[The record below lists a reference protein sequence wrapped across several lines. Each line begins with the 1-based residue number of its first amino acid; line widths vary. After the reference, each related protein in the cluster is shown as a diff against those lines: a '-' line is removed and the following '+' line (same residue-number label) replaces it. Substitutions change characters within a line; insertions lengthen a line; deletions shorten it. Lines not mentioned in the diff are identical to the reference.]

1 MILHKNKIETPVNKI
16 NSCLSMRQ
24 FILMMLFFVCNFL
37 KAEQVQEN
45 YHPFLVDEDPIKWH
59 TLLPKY
65 IESDISLA
73 IDLSQKNIDEI
84 ASLPLNKLTFKNT
97 ILAFEKATDP
107 LDMAWSYV
115 SHLDSTCNS
124 DELRVEHNKMLP
136 RVAEF
141 GANILLNDSLWLRIK
156 AFAKTEEAKNLE
168 GIDKKLLNDT
178 LDSFRDIGAD
188 LPRKQRKRIK
198 EISIAISQKAQKF
211 TENVLDSRNA
221 WEKYV
226 DDVEALKGLPP
237 TTIDVLQEDAKAH
250 SREGYRISLNPS
262 TCGKCMQYLESEKL
276 REEIFRAS
284 LTVGCDDPYSNREIV
299 EDILKLRD
307 EKAKILGHKTYANYA
322 LKRRMAKNGSTALS
336 FVENLHDRTLK
347 FFVRDIDDLE
357 NFRAEFMGIE
367 KSRLDPWETSYIS
380 EKFRRAKFD
389 FDEEQLRPYF
399 QLENVISGLF
409 EVANRLYGIKF
420 VEQPTF
426 FTNSENDAVPA
437 GMISV
442 WHEDVKYFKAFEE
455 NGDYIGGLYMDIHP
469 RESKHAGGWMSDT
482 RSGYLDENNDWH
494 YPTATICTNLTPSTE
509 DTPSLLSHREVETLF
524 HEFGHALHHL
534 FGKVKYASMNG
545 ANTAWDFVELPSQ
558 IMENFC
564 WERVSLDIFARHFE
578 TGERMPEELLEK
590 MIAAKN
596 HMSGSGMMGQLCFA
610 KLDLELHQKY
620 ENYANI
626 YIEDRLK
633 QVLETYR
640 MTLSEYV
647 PTITLSF
654 KHIFGGGYSAGYYSY
669 KWAEVLDADAFNK
682 FKEHGVLS
690 RKVGNEFREKILSK
704 GDSEEAD
711 VLYRDFMGRDPDIEP
726 LFIRSG
732 LVD

>member
-1 MILHKNKIETPVNKI
+1 MK
-16 NSCLSMRQ
+16 Q
-24 FILMMLFFVCNFL
+24 FLLMVLFFICNFL
-37 KAEQVQEN
+37 EAEQVKKN
-45 YHPFLVDEDPIKWH
+45 YHPFLADDDPIKWH
-59 TLLPKY
+59 RLLPKY

-73 IDLSQKNIDEI
+73 IELSQKNIDEI

-97 ILAFEKATDP
+97 IIALEKAADP
-107 LDMAWSYV
+107 LDVAWSYV

-124 DELRVEHNKMLP
+124 DELREEHNKMLP

-141 GANILLNDSLWLRIK
+141 SANILLNDALWLRIK
-156 AFAKTEEAKNLE
+156 TFAETEEAQTLQ

-188 LPRKQRKRIK
+188 LPRKQRERIK
-198 EISIAISQKAQKF
+198 EINIEISQKAQKF

-221 WEKYV
+221 WERYV
-226 DDVEALKGLPP
+226 DDVEELKGLPSI
-237 TTIDVLQEDAKAH
+237 TVDVLREDAKAH
-250 SREGYRISLNPS
+250 GREGYRISLNPS
-262 TCGKCMQYLESEKL
+262 TSGKCMQYLDDEKL

-284 LTVGCDDPYSNREIV
+284 LTVGHDDPYSNQKLV
-299 EDILKLRD
+299 EDILRLKD
-307 EKAKILGHKTYANYA
+307 EKAKILGHKTYADYA
-322 LKRRMAKNGSTALS
+322 LKRRMAKNGATALS
-336 FVENLHDRTLK
+336 FIENLHDRTRK
-347 FFVRDIDDLE
+347 FFVRDIDDME
-357 NFRAEFMGIE
+357 NFRAEFVGIE
-367 KSRLDPWETSYIS
+367 KSRLVPWETSYMS
-380 EKFRRAKFD
+380 EKFRQARFD

-399 QLENVISGLF
+399 RLENVIAGLF
-409 EVANRLYGIKF
+409 KVANRLYGIKF

-426 FTNSENDAVPA
+426 FTKNEDDVPSGEA
-437 GMISV
+437 IPV
-442 WHEDVKYFKAFEE
+442 WHEGVKYFKAFEE
-455 NGDYIGGLYMDIHP
+455 NGDYIGGLYMDVHS

-482 RSGYLDENNDWH
+482 KSGYLDGDGVWH

-524 HEFGHALHHL
+524 HEFGHTLHHL

-564 WERVSLDIFARHFE
+564 WERESLDIFAKHFE
-578 TGERMPEELLEK
+578 TGEKIPEELFEK

-596 HMSGSGMMGQLCFA
+596 FMSGSGMMGQLCFA

-620 ENYANI
+620 ENYANTD
-626 YIEDRLK
+626 IEDQLK
-633 QVLETYR
+633 QVLGTYR
-640 MTLSEYV
+640 VTLSEYV

-690 RKVGNEFREKILSK
+690 REVGDEFRGKILSR
-704 GDSEEAD
+704 GDSDEAD
-711 VLYRDFMGRDPDIEP
+711 ILYRDFMGRDPDIEP

-732 LVD
+732 LVE

>member
-1 MILHKNKIETPVNKI
+1 MKP
-16 NSCLSMRQ
+16 
-24 FILMMLFFVCNFL
+24 FILMVLFFVCNFL
-37 KAEQVQEN
+37 EAGQVKKN
-45 YHPFLVDEDPIKWH
+45 YHPFLADDDPIGWH
-59 TLLPKY
+59 RLLPKY

-73 IDLSQKNIDEI
+73 IELSQKNIDEI
-84 ASLPLNKLTFKNT
+84 SSLPLNKLTFKNT
-97 ILAFEKATDP
+97 IIALEKATDP
-107 LDMAWSYV
+107 LDVAWGYV

-124 DELRVEHNKMLP
+124 DELREEHNKMLP

-141 GANILLNDSLWLRIK
+141 SANILLNDALWLRIK
-156 AFAKTEEAKNLE
+156 TFAETEEAQNLQ

-198 EISIAISQKAQKF
+198 EINMEISQKAQKF

-221 WEKYV
+221 WERYV
-226 DDVEALKGLPP
+226 DNVEELKGLPSI
-237 TTIDVLQEDAKAH
+237 TVDVLREDAKAH
-250 SREGYRISLNPS
+250 GREGYRISLNPS
-262 TCGKCMQYLESEKL
+262 TSGKCMQYLENEKL

-284 LTVGCDDPYSNREIV
+284 LTVGHDDPYSNQKLV
-299 EDILKLRD
+299 EDILRLKD
-307 EKAKILGHKTYANYA
+307 EKAKILGHKTYADYA

-336 FVENLHDRTLK
+336 FIENLHDRTRK
-347 FFVRDIDDLE
+347 FFARDIDDLE
-357 NFRAEFMGIE
+357 NFRAKFMGIE
-367 KSRLDPWETSYIS
+367 KSRLVPWETSYMS
-380 EKFRRAKFD
+380 EKLRQARFD

-399 QLENVISGLF
+399 RLENVIAGLF

-426 FTNSENDAVPA
+426 FTKNENDVPPGEA
-437 GMISV
+437 IPV

-455 NGDYIGGLYMDIHP
+455 NGGYIGGLYMDIHP

-482 RSGYLDENNDWH
+482 KSGYLDENGTWH
-494 YPTATICTNLTPSTE
+494 YPTATICTNLTPSTK

-524 HEFGHALHHL
+524 HEFGHTLHHL

-564 WERVSLDIFARHFE
+564 WERESLDTFAKHFE
-578 TGERMPEELLEK
+578 TGERIPEELFRK
-590 MIAAKN
+590 MIAARN

-620 ENYANI
+620 ENYANAD
-626 YIEDRLK
+626 IEDKLG
-633 QVLETYR
+633 QVLGTYR
-640 MTLSEYV
+640 ITLSEYV

-690 RKVGNEFREKILSK
+690 REVGDEFREKVLSR
-704 GDSEEAD
+704 GDSVEAEI
-711 VLYRDFMGRDPDIEP
+711 LYRDFMGRDPDIEP

>member
-1 MILHKNKIETPVNKI
+1 MV
-16 NSCLSMRQ
+16 
-24 FILMMLFFVCNFL
+24 LFFVCNFL
-37 KAEQVQEN
+37 EAEQVKKN
-45 YHPFLVDEDPIKWH
+45 YHPFLVDDDPIKWH
-59 TLLPKY
+59 RLLPKY

-73 IDLSQKNIDEI
+73 IELAQKNIDEI

-97 ILAFEKATDP
+97 IVALEKATDP
-107 LDMAWSYV
+107 LDVAWGYV

-124 DELRVEHNKMLP
+124 DELRAEHNKMLP

-141 GANILLNDSLWLRIK
+141 SANILLNDALWLRIK
-156 AFAKTEEAKNLE
+156 TFAETEEAQNLR
-168 GIDKKLLNDT
+168 GIDRKLLDDT

-188 LPRKQRKRIK
+188 LPRKQRERIK
-198 EISIAISQKAQKF
+198 EINIEISQKAQKF

-221 WEKYV
+221 WERYV
-226 DDVEALKGLPP
+226 DDVEELKGLPSI
-237 TTIDVLQEDAKAH
+237 TVDVLREDAKVH
-250 SREGYRISLNPS
+250 GREGYRISLNPS
-262 TCGKCMQYLESEKL
+262 TSGKCMQYLENEKL

-284 LTVGCDDPYSNREIV
+284 LTVGHDAPYSNQKLV
-299 EDILKLRD
+299 EDILRLKD
-307 EKAKILGHKTYANYA
+307 EKAKILGHKTYADYA
-322 LKRRMAKNGSTALS
+322 LKRRMAKNGSTAL
-336 FVENLHDRTLK
+336 FFIENLHDRTRK

-357 NFRAEFMGIE
+357 NFRSELRGIE
-367 KSRLDPWETSYIS
+367 KSRLVPWETSYMS
-380 EKFRRAKFD
+380 EKLRQARFD

-399 QLENVISGLF
+399 RLENVIAGLF

-426 FTNSENDAVPA
+426 FTKNENDVPPGKA
-437 GMISV
+437 IPV

-455 NGDYIGGLYMDIHP
+455 NGGYIGGLYMDIHP

-482 RSGYLDENNDWH
+482 KSGYLDENDTWH

-524 HEFGHALHHL
+524 HEFGHTLHHL

-564 WERVSLDIFARHFE
+564 WERESLDIFAKHFE
-578 TGERMPEELLEK
+578 TGKKIPEELFKK
-590 MIAAKN
+590 MIAARN

-620 ENYANI
+620 ENYANADM
-626 YIEDRLK
+626 ENQLG
-633 QVLETYR
+633 QVLKTYR
-640 MTLSEYV
+640 IPLSEYV

-682 FKEHGVLS
+682 FKERGVLS
-690 RKVGNEFREKILSK
+690 REVGDEFREKILSK
-704 GDSEEAD
+704 GDSAEAD
-711 VLYRDFMGRDPDIEP
+711 VLYHDFMGRDPDIEP

>member
-1 MILHKNKIETPVNKI
+1 
-16 NSCLSMRQ
+16 
-24 FILMMLFFVCNFL
+24 
-37 KAEQVQEN
+37 
-45 YHPFLVDEDPIKWH
+45 
-59 TLLPKY
+59 
-65 IESDISLA
+65 
-73 IDLSQKNIDEI
+73 
-84 ASLPLNKLTFKNT
+84 
-97 ILAFEKATDP
+97 
-107 LDMAWSYV
+107 
-115 SHLDSTCNS
+115 
-124 DELRVEHNKMLP
+124 MLP

-141 GANILLNDSLWLRIK
+141 SANILLNDALWLRIK
-156 AFAKTEEAKNLE
+156 TFAETEEAQNLR

-198 EISIAISQKAQKF
+198 EINIEISQKAQKF
-211 TENVLDSRNA
+211 TENILDSRNA
-221 WEKYV
+221 WERYV
-226 DDVEALKGLPP
+226 DDIEELKGLPSI
-237 TTIDVLQEDAKAH
+237 TVNVLREDAKAH
-250 SREGYRISLNPS
+250 GREGYRISLNPS
-262 TCGKCMQYLESEKL
+262 TLGKCMQYLESEKL

-284 LTVGCDDPYSNREIV
+284 LTVGHDNPYSNQKLV
-299 EDILKLRD
+299 EDILRLKD
-307 EKAKILGHKTYANYA
+307 EKAKILGHKTYADYA

-336 FVENLHDRTLK
+336 FIENLHDRTRK
-347 FFVRDIDDLE
+347 FFIRDIDDLE
-357 NFRAEFMGIE
+357 NFRAEFMGIK
-367 KSRLDPWETSYIS
+367 KSRLVPWETSYLS
-380 EKFRRAKFD
+380 EKLRQSRFD

-399 QLENVISGLF
+399 RLENVITGLF

-426 FTNSENDAVPA
+426 FTKNEDDVPPGEA
-437 GMISV
+437 IPV
-442 WHEDVKYFKAFEE
+442 WYEDVKYFKAFEE
-455 NGDYIGGLYMDIHP
+455 NGAHIGGLYMDIHP
-469 RESKHAGGWMSDT
+469 RESKHAGGWMSNT
-482 RSGYLDENNDWH
+482 KNGYLDEDGIWH

-524 HEFGHALHHL
+524 HEFGHTLHHL

-564 WERVSLDIFARHFE
+564 WERESLNIFAKHFE
-578 TGERMPEELLEK
+578 TGEKIPEELFKK

-596 HMSGSGMMGQLCFA
+596 HMSGSEMMGQLYLS

-620 ENYANI
+620 ENYANTD
-626 YIEDRLK
+626 IEDQLK
-633 QVLETYR
+633 QALEIYR
-640 MTLSEYV
+640 ITLSEYV

-690 RKVGNEFREKILSK
+690 REVGNEFREKILSR
-704 GDSEEAD
+704 GDSDEAD

>member
-1 MILHKNKIETPVNKI
+1 MKQLA
-16 NSCLSMRQ
+16 
-24 FILMMLFFVCNFL
+24 LMVLFFICNFL
-37 KAEQVQEN
+37 EAGQVKKN
-45 YHPFLVDEDPIKWH
+45 YHPFLADDEPIKWH
-59 TLLPKY
+59 TLLPEY

-73 IDLSQKNIDEI
+73 IELSQKNIDEI

-97 ILAFEKATDP
+97 IIALEKATDP
-107 LDMAWSYV
+107 LDVAWGYV
-115 SHLDSTCNS
+115 SHLDATCNS
-124 DELRVEHNKMLP
+124 NELREEHNKMLP
-136 RVAEF
+136 RVAKF
-141 GANILLNDSLWLRIK
+141 SANILLNDALWLRIK
-156 AFAKTEEAKNLE
+156 TFAEMEEAQNLR

-188 LPRKQRKRIK
+188 LPRKRRERIV
-198 EISIAISQKAQKF
+198 EINIELSQKAQKF
-211 TENVLDSRNA
+211 AENVLDSRNA
-221 WEKYV
+221 WERYV
-226 DDVEALKGLPP
+226 DDVEELKGLPSI
-237 TTIDVLQEDAKAH
+237 TVDVLREDAKAH
-250 SREGYRISLNPS
+250 GREGYRISLNPS
-262 TCGKCMQYLESEKL
+262 TSGKCMQYLESEKL

-284 LTVGCDDPYSNREIV
+284 LTVGHKDPYGNQKLV
-299 EDILKLRD
+299 EDILRLRD
-307 EKAKILGHKTYANYA
+307 EKAKILGHKTYADYA

-336 FVENLHDRTLK
+336 FVENLHDRTRK
-347 FFVRDIDDLE
+347 FFVRDIDDME
-357 NFRAEFMGIE
+357 NFRAEFRGVE
-367 KSRLDPWETSYIS
+367 KSRLVPWETSYVL
-380 EKFRRAKFD
+380 EKFRQARFD

-399 QLENVISGLF
+399 RLENVIAGLF

-426 FTNSENDAVPA
+426 FTKNGNDVPPGKA
-437 GMISV
+437 IPV
-442 WHEDVKYFKAFEE
+442 WHGDVKYFKAFEE
-455 NGDYIGGLYMDIHP
+455 NGTYIGGLYMDIHP

-482 RSGYLDENNDWH
+482 KSGYLDENGIWH

-564 WERVSLDIFARHFE
+564 WERESLDIFAKHFE
-578 TGERMPEELLEK
+578 TGEKIPEELFKK

-596 HMSGSGMMGQLCFA
+596 FMSGSGMMGQLCFA

-620 ENYANI
+620 ENYANKN
-626 YIEDRLK
+626 IEDQLK

-640 MTLSEYV
+640 VTTSEYV

-690 RKVGNEFREKILSK
+690 REVGNEFREKILSR
-704 GDSEEAD
+704 GDSDEAD
-711 VLYRDFMGRDPDIEP
+711 VLYRDFMGRDPAIEP